1 VVVKSKDGNDIRVYL
16 INCTAIPEG
25 KKARL
30 EFTAPSRKEIIQNIP
45 LINNT
50 DNSWTI
56 KVFFLLLKLIILLL
70 LILSINI
77 SKIKIFKFK
86 NFKNKKF

>member
-1 VVVKSKDGNDIRVYL
+1 VVVKRKNDDDIRVYL

-25 KKARL
+25 KKAKL

-45 LINNT
+45 IINNT

-56 KVFFLLLKLIILLL
+56 KVYI
-70 LILSINI
+70 
-77 SKIKIFKFK
+77 
-86 NFKNKKF
+86 